1 VRTLLNTV
9 LIGLSCLLMSPHAEA
24 QQWPTKPI
32 RLIVPWAA
40 GGAGDVIG
48 RLFAEHLGKKLG
60 QQVYVENQASGGGL
74 NGIQAVMRA
83 TPDGHTLMISGLPS
97 HVLTPLMNENA
108 KFDPIHDF
116 THIAYLGGTPTLLCV
131 HSSSQIKTYA
141 EFIELGRSEMSGVHY
156 VSPGLGTT
164 GNVVAEYL
172 GHKERIKMSLIPYK
186 GGGQAIVDLISG
198 HVKIGSMTW
207 STTREHVLSGSL
219 RPIAITSDERL
230 AELPNTP
237 TLKELGHPDLV
248 TVTWFS
254 VSGPRGLTDDIVAR
268 LNKELVSIFEE
279 PEIKAFFA
287 RDGIKV
293 KRMSSEEFTSF
304 MQQEV
309 TMWTAAVK
317 SAMMK

>member
-1 VRTLLNTV
+1 MRKFLTSV
-9 LIGLSCLLMSPHAEA
+9 LIGMACLLLPSYAEA
-24 QQWPTKPI
+24 QQWPSKPI
-32 RLIVPWAA
+32 KLIVPWAA

-48 RLFAEHLGKKLG
+48 RLFAEQMSKKLG

-83 TPDGHTLMISGLPS
+83 PPDGYTLMISGLPS

-108 KFDPIHDF
+108 KFDPINDF

-131 HSSSQIKTYA
+131 HASSPIKTYA
-141 EFIELGRSEMSGVHY
+141 QLVEFGRSEKAGVHY

-172 GHKERIKMSLIPYK
+172 GYKERIKMALIPYK

-207 STTREHVLSGSL
+207 STTREHVLAGSL

-230 AELPNTP
+230 SEIPNVP

-254 VSGPRGLTDDIVAR
+254 VSGPRSLPDDVVSR
-268 LNKELVSIFEE
+268 LNTALVSAFEE
-279 PEIKAFFA
+279 PEIKGFFA

-293 KRMSSEEFTSF
+293 KRMTSGEFTSF

-309 TMWTAAVK
+309 AMWTTAIKRAAVR
-317 SAMMK
+317 